1 MSFEIRNMI
10 QSDIDKLIT
19 AFAGWND
26 RSEQYERYWRENQ
39 AGQRITI
46 VALCGE
52 DIAGYTNLVWQ
63 SDYAPFREA
72 GIPEIN
78 DMNVLEPFRRK
89 GIATAFIREAER
101 LAAAHGKTLM
111 GIGFGLTADYGNAQ
125 RLYPKLGYIPDGR
138 GAQPTPWGDVL
149 YLTRSLV

>member
-1 MSFEIRNMI
+1 MDFKIQHMI
-10 QSDIDKLIT
+10 SSDVDSLAA
-19 AFAGWND
+19 AFASWNKP
-26 RSEQYERYWRENQ
+26 REQYERYWRENQ

-46 VALCGE
+46 IAMCGE
-52 DIAGYTNLVWQ
+52 AIAGYSNLVWQ

-78 DMNVLEPFRRK
+78 DMNVIEPFRRR
-89 GIATAFIREAER
+89 GIATAFIHEAER
-101 LAAAHGKTLM
+101 LAAAHGKALM

-138 GAQPTPWGDVL
+138 GAQSTLWSDVL
-149 YLTRSLV
+149 YLTRPLS